1 MANVKGWL
9 PAIGRFFREVRA
21 ELKKVIWPTRR
32 ETAIYTAVV
41 VASVAFVAILMW
53 VVDSIFSKAL
63 ALLLKA

>member
-9 PAIGRFFREVRA
+9 PAIARFFREVRA

-32 ETAIYTAVV
+32 ETTLYTAVV
-41 VASVAFVAILMW
+41 VVSVAFVAILMW

-63 ALLLKA
+63 TLLLKV